1 MCIES
6 ILRLPAVLLIAA
18 LLSTFTIQDGL
29 AHGDHDI
36 PCQGPHKNDDGCAGD
51 PGGGE
56 LPVGA
61 VIMWVTDDAP
71 DGWLLCDGGSVLQ
84 ADYPALFDV
93 IGVTYGDGGSNDT
106 FNLPDLRGRFPLG
119 QDDMGGTSADRVI
132 HAAADELAGASGF
145 ETIDTRFNGFSAAIA
160 LTAAQ
165 SGSAAHTHDVNASD
179 ATGGSG
185 NKVALHRNAS
195 NTATIS
201 NAATSAGGLGAAAPH
216 DHPIAGGEANQEVMN
231 PYVVMNFIIKL

>member
-1 MCIES
+1 MCIAS

-18 LLSTFTIQDGL
+18 LLSTFTIQNGL
-29 AHGDHDI
+29 AHGGAGA
-36 PCQGPHKNDDGCAGD
+36 CQGHHSNDDGCGGGG
-51 PGGGE
+51 GGGE

-71 DGWLLCDGGSVLQ
+71 DGWLLCDGGEVLRANF
-84 ADYPALFDV
+84 ADLFAV
-93 IGVTYGDGGSNDT
+93 IDTTYGDGDSNTT

-119 QDDMGGTSADRVI
+119 QDDMGG
-132 HAAADELAGASGF
+132 AAANRVLDAAASELAGASGG
-145 ETIDTRFNGFSAAIA
+145 ETIDTRFGGFSAPIF

-179 ATGGSG
+179 AAGGTG

-201 NAATSAGGLGAAAPH
+201 SAATSSGGPAATAPH
-216 DHPIAGGEANQEVMN
+216 NHAIAGGDANQDVMN
-231 PYVVMNFIIKL
+231 PYVVVNFIIRF